1 MNRFSRPAALL
12 LLAVLVLAAL
22 VLTAPLALAQE
33 PPAAATG
40 TVIVIVRGPAG
51 GPAAGARVTL
61 ESGGET
67 SYTRERAADPEG
79 KVTIAEVPL
88 GEVAA
93 KAFNADGQLLA
104 SGVGYLENAGE
115 VITLI
120 IGPDP
125 AE

>member
-12 LLAVLVLAAL
+12 LLALVLI
-22 VLTAPLALAQE
+22 TPLGVAQE

-40 TVIVIVRGPAG
+40 TVIVIVRGHGA
-51 GPAAGARVTL
+51 PAAGARVTL

-67 SYTRERAADPEG
+67 SFTRESSADPEG

-125 AE
+125 EE

>member
-12 LLAVLVLAAL
+12 LLAALVLA
-22 VLTAPLALAQE
+22 VPLALAQG

-40 TVIVIVRGPAG
+40 TVIVVVRGHG

-67 SYTRERAADPEG
+67 SFTRESAADPEG

-125 AE
+125 EE